1 MSIEA
6 MKQALEAL
14 QNSKPS
20 NADGMLNAE
29 AMNELW
35 HAHYAAIDALRTAMQ
50 QAEVDPRNVYPND
63 LVRFAALVA
72 AAVREA
78 DQRAFWE
85 ACRPHGKAGEV
96 IYTTYKHI
104 RTRNNE

>member
-1 MSIEA
+1 MKREDIIRMAREA
-6 MKQALEAL
+6 DAAHDAVPVTPFLE
-14 QNSKPS
+14 
-20 NADGMLNAE
+20 
-29 AMNELW
+29 
-35 HAHYAAIDALRTAMQ
+35 
-50 QAEVDPRNVYPND
+50 
-63 LVRFAALVA
+63 RFAALVA

>member
-1 MSIEA
+1 MTRNDITQLAREA
-6 MKQALEAL
+6 DAAHDHVVITPFLE
-14 QNSKPS
+14 
-20 NADGMLNAE
+20 
-29 AMNELW
+29 
-35 HAHYAAIDALRTAMQ
+35 
-50 QAEVDPRNVYPND
+50 
-63 LVRFAALVA
+63 RFAALVA

-104 RTRNNE
+104 RARNNE

>member
-1 MSIEA
+1 MSIET

-35 HAHYAAIDALRTAMQ
+35 HAKQSTPKQKDVKQTSVLFGRRADRTARL
-50 QAEVDPRNVYPND
+50 AR
-63 LVRFAALVA
+63 
-72 AAVREA
+72 
-78 DQRAFWE
+78 
-85 ACRPHGKAGEV
+85 
-96 IYTTYKHI
+96 
-104 RTRNNE
+104 

>member
-1 MSIEA
+1 MSIET

-35 HAHYAAIDALRTAMQ
+35 HAHYAAINALR
-50 QAEVDPRNVYPND
+50 
-63 LVRFAALVA
+63 AAIA
-72 AAVREA
+72 
-78 DQRAFWE
+78 
-85 ACRPHGKAGEV
+85 KAGGEA
-96 IYTTYKHI
+96 
-104 RTRNNE
+104 

>member
-1 MSIEA
+1 MSIET

-35 HAHYAAIDALRTAMQ
+35 HAHYAAIDALR
-50 QAEVDPRNVYPND
+50 
-63 LVRFAALVA
+63 AAIA
-72 AAVREA
+72 
-78 DQRAFWE
+78 
-85 ACRPHGKAGEV
+85 KAGGEA
-96 IYTTYKHI
+96 
-104 RTRNNE
+104 

>member
-1 MSIEA
+1 MTRDDIIRMAREA
-6 MKQALEAL
+6 GIRMA
-14 QNSKPS
+14 
-20 NADGMLNAE
+20 
-29 AMNELW
+29 
-35 HAHYAAIDALRTAMQ
+35 YASDT
-50 QAEVDPRNVYPND
+50 VDPRNVYPND
-63 LVRFAALVA
+63 LERFAALVA